1 MFPARLVVD
10 PDSVLGPSARPLE
23 ERLALTPPDHLLKGM
38 FFADVLTELGPDAVQ
53 RLLPTLDAPP
63 RLGRY
68 LPFSDYP
75 QRDHAR
81 LVLALVRRSGTFPR
95 EAIRRLH
102 QRNARRFAE
111 SGAGKILM
119 HLAVDARR
127 VLLAMPRVHAMTG
140 KSGHCEARDT
150 GRGVR
155 LSYRDWSPWLDCST
169 LGNLEGAVAFMGRKA
184 HIEAELTSLTDADFD
199 VRWY

>member
-10 PDSVLGPSARPLE
+10 PDSVLGPSERPLE
-23 ERLALTPPDHLLKGM
+23 ERLAQTPPDHVLKGL
-38 FFADVLTELGPDAVQ
+38 FFTDVLAELGPDAVQ

-111 SGAGKILM
+111 SGAGRVLM

-127 VLLAMPRVHAMTG
+127 VLL
-140 KSGHCEARDT
+140 CARPACT
-150 GRGVR
+150 
-155 LSYRDWSPWLDCST
+155 P
-169 LGNLEGAVAFMGRKA
+169 
-184 HIEAELTSLTDADFD
+184 
-199 VRWY
+199 